1 MRPRVKLCGMTR
13 VEDVRAA
20 VAAGADYVG
29 FVLVESSRRRVM
41 PSVLG
46 ELIAAAAP
54 ARPVCVIAD
63 EALTVARR
71 LASAHPSLIM
81 QLHGRE
87 SAKYAQALAADGV
100 EVWKAVVLRDDD
112 DLRRYA
118 DFPASRLVV
127 DAAQGGS
134 GRLCD
139 WRLASAMAS
148 RRPVLLAGG
157 IGPGNAVTAW
167 RTTGA
172 WGLDIASG
180 VEDAPGIKSTEK
192 INELMAALRS
202 LNKSLSE
209 KHKWVLRG
217 GGKGH

>member
-20 VAAGADYVG
+20 VVAGADYVG

-41 PSVLG
+41 PSALG
-46 ELIAAAAP
+46 ELVAAAAP
-54 ARPVCVIAD
+54 ARAVCVIAD
-63 EALTVARR
+63 EPLAVARQ
-71 LASAHPSLIM
+71 LSAAQPSVIL

-87 SAKYAQALAADGV
+87 SAEYARALAADGV
-100 EVWKAVVLRDDD
+100 DVWKAVSLGDDD
-112 DLRRYA
+112 DLSRYA
-118 DFPASRLVV
+118 DFPAARLVV

-139 WRLASAMAS
+139 WRLAAALAL

-157 IGPGNAVTAW
+157 IGPGNAVAAW
-167 RTTGA
+167 RATGA

-180 VEDAPGIKSTEK
+180 VEDAPGIKSVQK

-202 LNKSLSE
+202 LDKE
-209 KHKWVLRG
+209 Q
-217 GGKGH
+217 